1 MNEFT
6 EVFNKIIEDNRD
18 KYNQTLE
25 KLLRKRIIELEEE
38 NTALQEKIDRLS
50 LLLTRK
56 NGYLNFRL

>member
-56 NGYLNFRL
+56 MDI

>member
-25 KLLRKRIIELEEE
+25 KLLRKRIVELEEE

-56 NGYLNFRL
+56 MDI

>member
-6 EVFNKIIEDNRD
+6 EVFNKVIEDNRA

-25 KLLRKRIIELEEE
+25 KLLRKRIAELEEE

-56 NGYLNFRL
+56 MDI